1 MDFTAFARLAERGQ
15 LPPVVLV
22 HGADPQLVDDAL
34 AAATAALFP
43 DASLATLG
51 REVLDGETVTTAE
64 VVRSAMTLPLMTAV
78 RLVAVRR
85 AHALK
90 PVPDLSDYV
99 KDPNPS
105 TCLLLLS
112 DESLEVSRDR
122 RQRHWLLDVVLAQGV
137 VTLGARQGRDLME
150 WLRQRASQE
159 GLSISADAVQLLVK
173 WVGEDTAALLGEV
186 RKAALVGTGAPGTVG
201 VKDVEAVVG
210 EHRLAGVFEL
220 TRAIEK
226 RDVGAAVRTLDRLL
240 AIEEAMRLLALLSG
254 EVRLGWRVK
263 GLTERGQTPDQIA
276 RAVHRPFGVVK
287 AHVEAATGTTDAVFA
302 TWLRRCRE
310 VEQRLKSGGEERAE
324 LAALVA
330 ELASGR
336 G

>member
-1 MDFTAFARLAERGQ
+1 MDFTAFSKAAGRGQ
-15 LPPVVLV
+15 LPPIVLV

-43 DASLATLG
+43 DPSLATLG
-51 REVLDGETVTTAE
+51 REVLDAETVTTAE
-64 VVRSAMTLPLMTAV
+64 VVRSAMTLPLMTSV

-90 PVPDLSDYV
+90 PSPDLSGYA
-99 KDPNPS
+99 KDPNPT

-112 DESLEVSRDR
+112 EESLEPSRER
-122 RQRHWLLDVVLAQGV
+122 RQRHWLLDVVPPAGV
-137 VTLGARQGRDLME
+137 VTLGARQGRDLE
-150 WLRQRASQE
+150 DWLRQRASQE
-159 GLSISADAVQLLVK
+159 GLTISAEAVKLLVK
-173 WVGEDTAALLGEV
+173 WVGDDTAALLGEV
-186 RKAALVGTGAPGTVG
+186 RKAALVGTGAAGTIG

-210 EHRLAGVFEL
+210 EHRLAGVFDL

-226 RDVGAAVRTLDRLL
+226 RDVGAALRTLDGLL

-263 GLTERGQTPDQIA
+263 DLTARGQTPDQIA
-276 RAVHRPFGVVK
+276 RAVGRPFGVVK
-287 AHVEAATGTTDAVFA
+287 GRVDAAAGTTDAVFA